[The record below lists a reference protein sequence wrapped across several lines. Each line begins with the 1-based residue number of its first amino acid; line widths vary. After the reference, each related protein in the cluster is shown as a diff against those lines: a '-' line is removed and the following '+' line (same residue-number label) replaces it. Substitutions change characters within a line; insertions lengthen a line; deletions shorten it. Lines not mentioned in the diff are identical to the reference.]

1 MNEISEWISPGNHSK
16 CELIA
21 YQRCAKGQPSQQP
34 GLVRKFRKK
43 ERIGFPAHFGSLVWV
58 GSTPCPPGARRVV
71 CGWVFGTS
79 VWLGFGSIKWKLFL
93 GKGGSLFSVHTQGGI
108 DGRHFPCFPH
118 FPRRSIPDDAP
129 TPPPI
134 PALLAASLP
143 PSPAPTVARL
153 PHPTRTRPRR
163 PHSCPATGCNES
175 VGFAQ
180 VNRGVQTPPWDPGW
194 GGWAPRNEKIFLP
207 ER

>member
-43 ERIGFPAHFGSLVWV
+43 ERTGFPAHFGSLVWV

-118 FPRRSIPDDAP
+118 FPLTVHSRRCSY
-129 TPPPI
+129 PPPNPRSPGGP
-134 PALLAASLP
+134 PAPEPSADRRPPAPPDPDPPP
-143 PSPAPTVARL
+143 PSPQL
-153 PHPTRTRPRR
+153 P
-163 PHSCPATGCNES
+163 S
-175 VGFAQ
+175 
-180 VNRGVQTPPWDPGW
+180 NRV
-194 GGWAPRNEKIFLP
+194 
-207 ER
+207 